1 MGFLNAGEGRHSGR
15 LGARSDVIPRGL
27 GWAGGAGTYV
37 LARRASLGPE
47 AVWVEVPLA
56 TPTDTRIDVPLAG
69 AAGFFRV
76 FRVE

>member
-1 MGFLNAGEGRHSGR
+1 MNRDPR
-15 LGARSDVIPRGL
+15 KLG
-27 GWAGGAGTYV
+27 YV

-56 TPTDTRIDVPLAG
+56 TPTDSSADVPLAG